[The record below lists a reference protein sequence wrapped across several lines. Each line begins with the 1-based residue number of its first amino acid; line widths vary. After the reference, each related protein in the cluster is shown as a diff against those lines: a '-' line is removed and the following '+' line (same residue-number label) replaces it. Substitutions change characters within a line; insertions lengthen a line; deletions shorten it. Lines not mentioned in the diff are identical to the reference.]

1 MNLVWKLLRQH
12 ISIPQFVGFAFAN
25 LFGMLI
31 VLLGYQF
38 YKDVSPVFT
47 SEDSFMKSNY
57 IIVEKKIGT
66 GKRHCRVVPTLSLKM
81 ISMTSTTL
89 ISPLRRA
96 HSRPISTRSR
106 LAWASAEQTSSTP
119 RSSWRASPMPSS
131 MHRKERG
138 ATSQA
143 TTWYLSFCR
152 GLHRYVQLRVCTE
165 PLAAED
171 Q

>member
-66 GKRHCRVVPTLSLKM
+66 GSTLSKS
-81 ISMTSTTL
+81 IIPTRPSL
-89 ISPLRRA
+89 IFGS
-96 HSRPISTRSR
+96 
-106 LAWASAEQTSSTP
+106 
-119 RSSWRASPMPSS
+119 
-131 MHRKERG
+131 ER
-138 ATSQA
+138 
-143 TTWYLSFCR
+143 FCAKPK
-152 GLHRYVQLRVCTE
+152 LYM
-165 PLAAED
+165 AM
-171 Q
+171 